1 MAYRQSLMKCAEMH
15 GVKLSGWRY
24 NKSRSYLCFWKAR
37 WDETVGSQ
45 SCRFRR
51 PTVMSQQKFRFALRG
66 SAVSAEEGW
75 AFTAKSTWASP
86 GTTLRW
92 AQERTAS
99 PGPHSAPA
107 THPPPPSSPVTAP
120 SGICGRWWTS
130 HYIAHTLRAPAAQ
143 LLPTELTGVRQDASH
158 HVRLHRQAESQ
169 RGQAVLQLIQPSIQD
184 LMEAGRN
191 TPASPA
197 LK

>member
-66 SAVSAEEGW
+66 SAVSAEAGLGFYSKIDLGIARYHFEVG
-75 AFTAKSTWASP
+75 AGSDSFTW
-86 GTTLRW
+86 
-92 AQERTAS
+92 TA
-99 PGPHSAPA
+99 
-107 THPPPPSSPVTAP
+107 
-120 SGICGRWWTS
+120 
-130 HYIAHTLRAPAAQ
+130 
-143 LLPTELTGVRQDASH
+143 
-158 HVRLHRQAESQ
+158 
-169 RGQAVLQLIQPSIQD
+169 
-184 LMEAGRN
+184 
-191 TPASPA
+191 
-197 LK
+197 

>member
-1 MAYRQSLMKCAEMH
+1 MKKRRKIRPYHIKLELQATTQREGTISFMSKSIAQDMAYRQSLMKCAEMH

-51 PTVMSQQKFRFALRG
+51 PTVMSQQKFRFTLRG

-92 AQERTAS
+92 AQGRTAS
-99 PGPHSAPA
+99 PGPHRAGGKDRHGKKRRLDKCPSA
-107 THPPPPSSPVTAP
+107 
-120 SGICGRWWTS
+120 
-130 HYIAHTLRAPAAQ
+130 
-143 LLPTELTGVRQDASH
+143 ASC
-158 HVRLHRQAESQ
+158 HVRRSRDCRQAPKLLS
-169 RGQAVLQLIQPSIQD
+169 
-184 LMEAGRN
+184 
-191 TPASPA
+191 
-197 LK
+197 